1 MQARTLP
8 IAWVPA
14 MVDYGQR
21 FAKAAM
27 SEVRICI
34 IQVTK
39 DGTVDWRK
47 NLPLI
52 KQKIPASHAD
62 LLDEARTHLVNESVS
77 FREPLFAKL
86 AEIVGP

>member
-1 MQARTLP
+1 
-8 IAWVPA
+8 

-27 SEVRICI
+27 SEVRIWI

-39 DGTVDWRK
+39 DGTVDWWK

-62 LLDEARTHLVNESVS
+62 LLD
-77 FREPLFAKL
+77 
-86 AEIVGP
+86 